1 MEFWEKSCQRSN
13 NGVKKI
19 YHFNYGISCLKLG
32 SDLPLSTELQGF
44 PGSVLVRA
52 SRDLNTDDYWGN
64 LAESPLEWAQTLDT
78 ISFTINQQ
86 KQITS
91 KSPPVP
97 PNTHKHTAHTC
108 VHILYIHRYSTDAH
122 AHRVERKPKYTA
134 GISVQ
139 LTCMQSNLEPNKMF
153 LSDCSRVI

>member
-1 MEFWEKSCQRSN
+1 MW
-13 NGVKKI
+13 KKKN
-19 YHFNYGISCLKLG
+19 HFNYSVSCLKLG

-52 SRDLNTDDYWGN
+52 SRDLNTGDYWGN
-64 LAESPLEWAQTLDT
+64 LAESPLELAQTLDT

-91 KSPPVP
+91 KSLQVVAAIIAHRSCP
-97 PNTHKHTAHTC
+97 THTHTHNHT
-108 VHILYIHRYSTDAH
+108 HILYIYRYSTDAH
-122 AHRVERKPKYTA
+122 AHKVTHRLSRQPKYTA

-139 LTCMQSNLEPNKMF
+139 LICMQSNLEPNKMF